1 MGLIHVP
8 YSMIQEKQYLRAHFG
23 AFRHSNIY
31 PIHTQQPFSFNLT
44 TSIKAKYYLAK
55 EQHQNFKYSPATK
68 GDSNSINLWNLP
80 QKLKTWTKC
89 SYYIILVINNFVRKP
104 GLRQWPHGQKA
115 GAFYKGKTKLSCQMC
130 QLTGCTLLLLMLR
143 DWALSRTG
151 TLLGK
156 VILRNKCGLSIIG
169 KLHNPEIICKHWTH
183 KFRLKYLSDK
193 CSFTFA
199 S

>member
-151 TLLGK
+151 TLFGK

-169 KLHNPEIICKHWTH
+169 KLHNPEIICK
-183 KFRLKYLSDK
+183 D
-193 CSFTFA
+193 
-199 S
+199 